1 MLRNKRRTTIAA
13 LLMILLLGGMTS
25 FAAQNIVGTFE
36 PFDLTFAVSDNTP
49 QFSGD
54 YSTMREED
62 NTADVNISYLAG
74 DYSNIR
80 LQLVVVAYGA
90 YAPYRAISN
99 VFIPNMGSQV
109 IATYRAFKN
118 TTGIFQV
125 KGTANYSDAYTGG
138 TWQP

>member
-1 MLRNKRRTTIAA
+1 MDVAQNGGMKMLRNKRRTTIAA

-90 YAPYRAISN
+90 YA
-99 VFIPNMGSQV
+99 
-109 IATYRAFKN
+109 
-118 TTGIFQV
+118 V
-125 KGTANYSDAYTGG
+125 KSI
-138 TWQP
+138 